1 MFMKRLVAVTL
12 TGLLFATQPVL
23 AEETAVQPEQAGSAG
38 GVATESVSPA
48 PLEETTPAP
57 AQETTAPA
65 TETPAPAG
73 GMEMGGPGMMGEP
86 GMSMG
91 EQAGAGKTG
100 GMAMEPGTQGPGK
113 EGCRMGKGGRKG
125 MMHGGMGKGCMG
137 KGCMGHSGMTQE
149 QYGELIGRL
158 KMLEART
165 AKIEVMLERLLEQ

>member
-1 MFMKRLVAVTL
+1 M
-12 TGLLFATQPVL
+12 
-23 AEETAVQPEQAGSAG
+23 
-38 GVATESVSPA
+38 ES
-48 PLEETTPAP
+48 
-57 AQETTAPA
+57 
-65 TETPAPAG
+65 
-73 GMEMGGPGMMGEP
+73 GM
-86 GMSMG
+86 
-91 EQAGAGKTG
+91 
-100 GMAMEPGTQGPGK
+100 QGPGK